1 MSTSSVGFP
10 IGEFRGDISEALRV
24 LGDAFDEMARAS
36 ERGMIH
42 RYLDREHDRMETSL
56 FLKDTSFSSGHVV
69 GKHAV
74 TRTRVIGSI
83 EIVE

>member
-56 FLKDTSFSSGHVV
+56 FLKDTSGHVV